1 MAKKKKTQ
9 VKTVVR
15 GFATTSV
22 PKKVEKV
29 VEPEEVADSP
39 STQELPL
46 EQPESLDPVKK
57 GGAEEE
63 PTDEFDPEKVEEQS
77 LQNLVDKLQEKTE
90 REIVR
95 TVKAVEQERRYS
107 KTLPS
112 LELNPV
118 LVERI
123 LGLVLDSRTSEGKRQ
138 IDEPEDK
145 VVAKIAITYGVLR
158 RLGFSEEKVVEC
170 LEAIPG
176 IELEEAY
183 DWLYLHCS
191 EDELAEKF

>member
-15 GFATTSV
+15 GVATTSV

-46 EQPESLDPVKK
+46 EQPESLDLVKK

-95 TVKAVEQERRYS
+95 FVSLFKPSHIVFTV
-107 KTLPS
+107 
-112 LELNPV
+112 
-118 LVERI
+118 
-123 LGLVLDSRTSEGKRQ
+123 
-138 IDEPEDK
+138 
-145 VVAKIAITYGVLR
+145 
-158 RLGFSEEKVVEC
+158 
-170 LEAIPG
+170 
-176 IELEEAY
+176 
-183 DWLYLHCS
+183 
-191 EDELAEKF
+191 

>member
-95 TVKAVEQERRYS
+95 FVSLFKPSHSCIYSLQLQNREGIMAFNLSSNSSFRHQAVEQERRYS

-123 LGLVLDSRTSEGKRQ
+123 LGLVLDSRTSEGRKNGLQGQRDTHDNQ
-138 IDEPEDK
+138 GNDK
-145 VVAKIAITYGVLR
+145 
-158 RLGFSEEKVVEC
+158 
-170 LEAIPG
+170 
-176 IELEEAY
+176 
-183 DWLYLHCS
+183 
-191 EDELAEKF
+191 